1 MKKLAVFFPGIG
13 YTIDKP
19 LLHYSRKLVTDAG
32 YEVKLLPYSGFP
44 QKVKGDRDKMLE
56 SYRYIQT
63 RIDSNLDQ
71 IQVLRSRTQKVTTTY
86 HDAPGGGSGSDVSDQ
101 IGKIVKLEAFVKED
115 MARLQDELILVRFLL
130 GKWKSIRL
138 VQDLVEV

>member
-13 YTIDKP
+13 YTVDKP

-56 SYRYIQT
+56 SYRIALAQ
-63 RIDSNLDQ
+63 SEEML
-71 IQVLRSRTQKVTTTY
+71 
-86 HDAPGGGSGSDVSDQ
+86 SDIGFSDYN
-101 IGKIVKLEAFVKED
+101 
-115 MARLQDELILVRFLL
+115 
-130 GKWKSIRL
+130 
-138 VQDLVEV
+138 

>member
-13 YTIDKP
+13 YTVDKP

-56 SYRYIQT
+56 SYRIALAQSEEMLSDIDFSDYNSVLFVGKERLWQQRLLQ
-63 RIDSNLDQ
+63 RISHPY
-71 IQVLRSRTQKVTTTY
+71 KV
-86 HDAPGGGSGSDVSDQ
+86 
-101 IGKIVKLEAFVKED
+101 
-115 MARLQDELILVRFLL
+115 ILSCIHR
-130 GKWKSIRL
+130 
-138 VQDLVEV
+138 

>member
-13 YTIDKP
+13 YTVDKP

-56 SYRYIQT
+56 SYRIALAQSEEMLSGIDFSDYYSVLFVGKSIGTIVAAEIKESHT
-63 RIDSNLDQ
+63 RTKSFYPVYTVRRH
-71 IQVLRSRTQKVTTTY
+71 IQVPDWRRNCLHRQCRS
-86 HDAPGGGSGSDVSDQ
+86 
-101 IGKIVKLEAFVKED
+101 
-115 MARLQDELILVRFLL
+115 L
-130 GKWKSIRL
+130 GKEWRHI
-138 VQDLVEV
+138 